1 MSATFKTEVDFK
13 EVSRPIVSAPAGV
26 ASSSTAKPVIA
37 NLVALRETFLAEAPF
52 VNRSN
57 KLFWS
62 KWIEC
67 KEYVQMLSSAIVYV
81 QQCISEGGTV
91 NLDKLND
98 ITDSSHVVDMSS
110 NLADMF
116 FLQNPRERDVFF
128 NRLPEVLCFMIVHSL
143 HIWNGR
149 NYRVYNSGRFR
160 ELLLDF
166 LNELICG
173 LRPTDSKRNSQ
184 WIFQDAVDT
193 HIATTS
199 LNTSLSSSQEALQRR
214 TGGNLSKLAS
224 AQSTYTIG
232 HSPLISAHLGVQ
244 TQKHPLQNCVKL
256 TLCHMPTRPL
266 MCLTDSDLLK
276 NVRERKI
283 TADMIKS
290 TMLNSQLRKTE
301 LKRSYLQ
308 TKAAIKADKTL
319 FRKSLKTTLDVLDNK
334 PVSNKRL
341 LAAMSSNASVGSA
354 NSDSSIT
361 INAADA
367 SALIN
372 SGLLSS
378 SNSVGGSISGIIG
391 GGNGGLGGVANAD
404 SASVGGGSVGRVSM
418 RLSMLQPAPL
428 SHSTSSVG
436 SASK

>member
-1 MSATFKTEVDFK
+1 MAEASGTFKTEVDFRDRDRTG
-13 EVSRPIVSAPAGV
+13 EGVSAAGG
-26 ASSSTAKPVIA
+26 ASRSYTNANNNKPVIA
-37 NLVALRETFLAEAPF
+37 NIVALRETFLSEAPF

-57 KLFWS
+57 KIFWS

-67 KEYVQMLSSAIVYV
+67 KEYVAMLSSAILFV

-98 ITDSSHVVDMSS
+98 ITNSSQIADMSS

-128 NRLPEVLCFMIVHSL
+128 NRLPEVLCFMIIHSL

-149 NYRVYNSGRFR
+149 NYRVYNSVRFR

-193 HIATTS
+193 LIGTSSVNAT
-199 LNTSLSSSQEALQRR
+199 LSTSQESLQRR

-256 TLCHMPTRPL
+256 TLCHLPTRPL

-290 TMLNSQLRKTE
+290 TMLNSQIRKTE
-301 LKRSYLQ
+301 LRRSFHGIK
-308 TKAAIKADKTL
+308 TAIKQDKL
-319 FRKSLKTTLDVLDNK
+319 MFRESLKTNLAVLDNI

-341 LAAMSSNASVGSA
+341 MAAAMAGSSTGSVASAAAAAAVASSASVAGGPGSVTGSMSA
-354 NSDSSIT
+354 SGDIADRPSMASSRIQFVQ
-361 INAADA
+361 AGH
-367 SALIN
+367 LE
-372 SGLLSS
+372 SS
-378 SNSVGGSISGIIG
+378 SNRSIGS
-391 GGNGGLGGVANAD
+391 
-404 SASVGGGSVGRVSM
+404 GSR
-418 RLSMLQPAPL
+418 
-428 SHSTSSVG
+428 
-436 SASK
+436 